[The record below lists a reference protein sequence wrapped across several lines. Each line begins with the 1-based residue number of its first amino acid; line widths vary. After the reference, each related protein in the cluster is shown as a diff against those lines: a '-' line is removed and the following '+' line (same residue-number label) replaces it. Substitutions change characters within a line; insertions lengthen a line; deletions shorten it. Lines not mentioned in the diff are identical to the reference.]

1 MVDALLEFSR
11 NAMQRADWPEQ
22 CIQISRAK
30 AHLPLPAAV
39 AAAPFDATPTAL
51 ASLLL
56 FAPSTSTDSESELL
70 FALCHLLDFLSPL
83 LFFFF
88 TGSVAFIFIVA
99 RDANNEA

>member
-39 AAAPFDATPTAL
+39 AAGPFDAAPTAL

-56 FAPSTSTDSESELL
+56 FAPSTSTDSELL

-83 LFFFF
+83 LFFF
-88 TGSVAFIFIVA
+88 SLVL
-99 RDANNEA
+99 